1 MNLISG
7 RSMSTDHQSEIQLPY
22 QQKQVII
29 ANRSKNKDSES
40 LRDFKRKQVPT
51 LFSELKDKQKQLFD
65 ESKNVYCDYYKNN
78 QDQSQLKH
86 LQESSSQMKIL
97 NKLVKDK
104 INRQAVM
111 DLVDNKMQD
120 KLKKRNDDSEDDQSP
135 STRRNLVT
143 KVGEN
148 LNFKLENIK
157 KQINQV

>member
-111 DLVDNKMQD
+111 DLVDKKMQD
-120 KLKKRNDDSEDDQSP
+120 KLKKQNDDSEDDQSP
-135 STRRNLVT
+135 STKRNLVT

-148 LNFKLENIK
+148 LNLKLENIK

>member
-120 KLKKRNDDSEDDQSP
+120 KLKKQNDDSEDDQSP
-135 STRRNLVT
+135 STKRNLVT